1 MNRNVVATTIATA
14 AVLAVLILG
23 FRDWGSPRT
32 QRLKQADRRKVQ
44 ALAQIAQQIYTKWN
58 SRDKTLPTDLSA
70 LAGREKKDPVS
81 GQAFVYHPKSGSTYE
96 LCATFLAEEHEAVLP
111 GSVDE
116 FWQHPKG
123 DYCFQLDASRTAPN
137 VPYY

>member
-81 GQAFVYHPKSGSTYE
+81 EIGRAHV
-96 LCATFLAEEHEAVLP
+96 
-111 GSVDE
+111 
-116 FWQHPKG
+116 
-123 DYCFQLDASRTAPN
+123 
-137 VPYY
+137 